1 MKRFTAI
8 LATAMFTG
16 CGAADLEDFRAASPS
31 RQGIDI
37 KTPSSSSQALTTSD
51 LGQAQQGLGQL
62 APWYVATRAAT
73 STVNSATRFVLSL
86 CEEIVSHEPTTL
98 NGDQAVWGPHTGPL
112 SLNTFKFTVT
122 KKSDGS
128 YDYALEGK
136 RKTAADSEYSVLLD
150 GNHAPG
156 GKRHVGKGTFTVFWN
171 AIRAL
176 DSLQNNTGS
185 ATFNYERNDH
195 GDVALSANFLESS
208 GKAAVYEFSQVAGGD
223 GSFEFATSVDWRELP
238 ANTSALERFSIKSRW
253 TSDGPGRADLKA
265 SGGDLA
271 QDVTLS
277 ECWNADFLRVYYAD
291 SLGFTQ
297 TEGSEAACAFAPAS
311 YTDL

>member
-1 MKRFTAI
+1 MKRFATI
-8 LATAMFTG
+8 LAAAMLTG
-16 CGAADLEDFRAASPS
+16 CGTADVEDFRAASPS

-37 KTPSSSSQALTTSD
+37 KTPSSSSQALTASD
-51 LGQAQQGLGQL
+51 LGQAQQALGQL
-62 APWYVATRAAT
+62 APWYVATRAT
-73 STVNSATRFVLSL
+73 SSTVNSATVFVLNL
-86 CEEIVSHEPTTL
+86 CEEIVSHEPSTL
-98 NGDQAVWGPHTGPL
+98 TGNQAVWGPHTGPL

-136 RKTAADSEYSVLLD
+136 RKTAADSEYSVLLS
-150 GNHAPG
+150 GQHVPSG
-156 GKRHVGKGTFTVFWN
+156 TRHVGKGTFTVSWN
-171 AIRAL
+171 AIHAL
-176 DSLQNNTGS
+176 DPQQTNTGS
-185 ATFNYERNDH
+185 ADFSYERNAH
-195 GDVALSANFLESS
+195 GDVAVGASFLESS
-208 GKAAVYEFSQVAGGD
+208 GKTAVYEFSQVAGGD

-253 TSDGPGRADLKA
+253 TNDGPGRADLKA

-277 ECWNADFLRVYYAD
+277 ECWDADFLRVYYAD